1 MKKLELSDIL
11 KNTSELKDKK
21 VWYVLIIWR
30 PNSWKS
36 TFINTLI
43 WEKIAITSSV
53 PQTTRNKILAIY
65 NDDDSQI
72 IFLDTPWV
80 HESSKCFNAEMNHQA
95 LSSITDADIILYFV
109 DTSRI
114 RGSEEAYIES
124 FLWQSQKPIITVYTK
139 NDLASKHS
147 ESIVSQE
154 SVYISSISQDWFPE
168 LLDSIK
174 SKLSKGPI
182 LFPEEYYTKQ
192 DMRFRISE
200 IIREKLYGELKE
212 ELPHS
217 IFVSTEEIDES
228 TQVWLMRISSYIFTE
243 TDSQKYIVIG
253 KWWALLSRVW
263 NLAREEL
270 EGIFWKKI
278 FLALRVKVR
287 KWWRKDE
294 GLLKKMFE

>member
-1 MKKLELSDIL
+1 MKKLELNDIL
-11 KNTSELKDKK
+11 GNTSELKDKK
-21 VWYVLIIWR
+21 VWYVSIIWR

-36 TFINTLI
+36 TFINALI
-43 WEKIAITSSV
+43 WEKVVITSNI

-65 NDDDSQI
+65 NDEESQI
-72 IFLDTPWV
+72 VFLDTPWV
-80 HESSKCFNAEMNHQA
+80 HESSKSFNIEMNSQA
-95 LSSITDADIILYFV
+95 ISSIADADVILYFI

-114 RGSEEAYIES
+114 RWTEEVYIEW
-124 FLWQSQKPIITVYTK
+124 FLMKAQKPIITVYTK
-139 NDLASKHS
+139 NDLKAKYS
-147 ESIVSQE
+147 ESIVGQE
-154 SVYISSISQDWFPE
+154 SISISSITREWFPE
-168 LLDSIK
+168 LLNSIK
-174 SKLSKGPI
+174 SKLSSGPI

-217 IFVSTEEIDES
+217 IFVSTEEIDET
-228 TQVWLMRISSYIFTE
+228 TQPWLLRISAYIYTE

-253 KWWALLSRVW
+253 KWWTLLSRVW
-263 NLAREEL
+263 KLAREEL
-270 EGIFWKKI
+270 ESILWTKI

-294 GLLKKMFE
+294 KLLKKMFE

>member
-11 KNTSELKDKK
+11 QNTSELKDKK
-21 VWYVLIIWR
+21 VWYVSIIWR

-36 TFINTLI
+36 TFINAII
-43 WEKIAITSSV
+43 WEKVVITSNI

-65 NDDDSQI
+65 NDEVSQI
-72 IFLDTPWV
+72 VFLDTPWV
-80 HESSKCFNAEMNHQA
+80 HESSKAFNLEMNTQA
-95 LSSITDADIILYFV
+95 LWSISDADVILYFI

-114 RGSEEAYIES
+114 RWVEEEYIEW
-124 FLWQSQKPIITVYTK
+124 FLMKTQKPIITVYTK
-139 NDLASKHS
+139 IDLKAKHS
-147 ESIVSQE
+147 ESLIGQE
-154 SVYISSISQDWFPE
+154 SISISSITREWFPE
-168 LLDSIK
+168 LIDAIK
-174 SKLSKGPI
+174 EKLSLGPV
-182 LFPEEYYTKQ
+182 LFPDEYYTQQ
-192 DMRFRISE
+192 DMHFRISE

-228 TQVWLMRISSYIFTE
+228 TQPWLMRISSYIFTE

-253 KWWALLSRVW
+253 KWWMLLSRVW
-263 NLAREEL
+263 KLAREEL
-270 EGIFWKKI
+270 EEIFWKKI

-294 GLLKKMFE
+294 RLLKKMFQ